1 MRRLCG
7 GLAIAL
13 CVSGAAASDA
23 QDDPRAA
30 AWLGAAGDHTAGA
43 IDAPV
48 ATVSTWPR
56 RQALDTVTRALGSP
70 DTARLIKGLALHT
83 DAAILEH
90 ARAEGRPGVARA
102 GSAVLLDGE
111 VVGSSP
117 RSLQWEIGRLIAN
130 ALARRAAKVT
140 DAGVIP
146 DGIGPARAWYHASS
160 ALLQQWA
167 DCGTLR
173 QHLDD
178 GLKAFP
184 ADATLLLYRA
194 TLHQTFADPRVQ
206 VWISEAAAV
215 KNRIQRPPQRPREN
229 DDDVALSTEDPQP
242 EPTGPSRSEIMQVGK
257 PSNELAL
264 AERDLRA
271 ALASDPALVEARLRL
286 AHVLSALGRKAEAA
300 DLARLPPGTP
310 LPPFLD
316 YYGAMVLGRAEAD
329 LGRHAE
335 ARAAFE
341 RAARLLP
348 LSQSPRVALS
358 RLAMVDG
365 HSGDAVA
372 MLTATS
378 GPDVKGD
385 VVDPWW
391 SYFRLHAPDAKAL
404 LTTFRE
410 RAR

>member
-1 MRRLCG
+1 
-7 GLAIAL
+7 
-13 CVSGAAASDA
+13 V
-23 QDDPRAA
+23 P
-30 AWLGAAGDHTAGA
+30 
-43 IDAPV
+43 
-48 ATVSTWPR
+48 
-56 RQALDTVTRALGSP
+56 
-70 DTARLIKGLALHT
+70 
-83 DAAILEH
+83 
-90 ARAEGRPGVARA
+90 
-102 GSAVLLDGE
+102 
-111 VVGSSP
+111 
-117 RSLQWEIGRLIAN
+117 
-130 ALARRAAKVT
+130 
-140 DAGVIP
+140 
-146 DGIGPARAWYHASS
+146 
-160 ALLQQWA
+160 
-167 DCGTLR
+167 
-173 QHLDD
+173 
-178 GLKAFP
+178 
-184 ADATLLLYRA
+184 TLLLYRA
-194 TLHQTFADPRVQ
+194 TMHQTFADPRVQ

-215 KNRIQRPPQRPREN
+215 KNRIQRPPHRPREN

-300 DLARLPPGTP
+300 DLARLQPGTP

-341 RAARLLP
+341 RAGRLLP

-358 RLAMVDG
+358 RLAVIDG
-365 HSGDAVA
+365 HSGDGIA

-410 RAR
+410 GAR

>member
-56 RQALDTVTRALGSP
+56 RQALDTVTRVLGSP

-111 VVGSSP
+111 AVGSSP

-130 ALARRAAKVT
+130 ALARRAATVT

-146 DGIGPARAWYHASS
+146 EGIGPARAWYHASS

-184 ADATLLLYRA
+184 DDATLLLYRA

-206 VWISEAAAV
+206 VWIGDAAAV
-215 KNRIQRPPQRPREN
+215 KNRIQRPPYRPREN
-229 DDDVALSTEDPQP
+229 EDDVPLSTEDPQP
-242 EPTGPSRSEIMQVGK
+242 EPTGPSRSEIMHVGK
-257 PSNELAL
+257 PTDELAL

-271 ALASDPALVEARLRL
+271 ALASDPTLVEARIRL

-300 DLARLPPGTP
+300 EQARLPPVNR
-310 LPPFLD
+310 LPPFLA

-329 LGRHAE
+329 LGRRAD

-341 RAARLLP
+341 RAGRLLP

-358 RLAMVDG
+358 RLAVIDG
-365 HSGDAVA
+365 QSGNGIA

-385 VVDPWW
+385 AVDPWW
-391 SYFRLHAPDAKAL
+391 SYFRLHAPDAKTL
-404 LTTFRE
+404 LTAFRE